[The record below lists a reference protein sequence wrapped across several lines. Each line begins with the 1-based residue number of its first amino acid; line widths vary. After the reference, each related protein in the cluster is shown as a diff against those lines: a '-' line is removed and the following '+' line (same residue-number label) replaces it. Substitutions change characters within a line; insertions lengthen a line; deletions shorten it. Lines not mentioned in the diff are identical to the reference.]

1 MAPMRQLATLPS
13 ADAARALADYLLT
26 LRIDTKLEQQSD
38 GWALWVRDEDQVPR
52 ARQELEEFNRN
63 PHDPR
68 YTASSREAE
77 ALRRQKASEEKA
89 YHRRQ
94 DRFNRRMSNAA
105 ASGPWTIALIV
116 ASVLLTVLSDSG
128 GPELSQALSIAPYR
142 MVPVP
147 INPSVSAPGE
157 AAFKWEPQ
165 SPGLKPILHGEI
177 WRLVTP
183 IFMHVT
189 ILHLIF
195 NMCWLYALG
204 GAIER
209 RRGALRYV
217 SLVLVLAVLSNLTQ
231 YFLGHPTWDGSTLRL
246 VLQPNFAGM
255 SGVVYGLFGYIWMK
269 ARFQPELGL
278 GMHPNTITFMMLW
291 FFLCMTPWIR
301 FLIPQGVANGG
312 HAGGLIAGM
321 LIGYAPTLWHSFR
334 SD

>member
-1 MAPMRQLATLPS
+1 MRQLATLPS
-13 ADAARALADYLLT
+13 ADAARTLADYLLT
-26 LRIDTKLEQQSD
+26 LRIDTKLEQQPD
-38 GWALWVRDEDQVPR
+38 GWALWVRDEDQVSR

-77 ALRRQKASEEKA
+77 ALRRHKASEEKA

-94 DRFNRRMSNAA
+94 DRFNRRMSSAA
-105 ASGPWTIALIV
+105 ARGPWTIALIV
-116 ASVLLTVLSDSG
+116 ASALITVLCDSG

-142 MVPVP
+142 IVQVPL
-147 INPSVSAPGE
+147 NPSQPVSEEGGAY
-157 AAFKWEPQ
+157 ALRLH
-165 SPGLKPILHGEI
+165 SPGLEPILHGEI

-189 ILHLIF
+189 ILHLVF
-195 NMCWLYALG
+195 NMCWLYTLG

-209 RRGALRYV
+209 QRGALRYV

-231 YFLGHPTWDGSTLRL
+231 YFFGHPTWDGSTLRL
-246 VLQPNFAGM
+246 VRQPNFAGM

-278 GMHPNTITFMMLW
+278 GMHPSTVTFMMLW

-301 FLIPQGVANGG
+301 FLIGSGVANGG

-321 LIGYAPTLWHSFR
+321 LIGYAPTLWHSLR